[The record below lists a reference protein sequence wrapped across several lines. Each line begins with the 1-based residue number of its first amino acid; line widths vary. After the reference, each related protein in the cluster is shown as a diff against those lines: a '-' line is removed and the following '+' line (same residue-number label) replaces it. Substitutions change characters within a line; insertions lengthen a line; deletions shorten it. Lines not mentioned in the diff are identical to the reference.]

1 MLQRTSL
8 RHYLPH
14 YIFQKR
20 IQFDAARVQR
30 HHHHK
35 EHSEVKK
42 QSILRYSLVVIGC
55 LNRHKIKTTPL
66 YYKLAFYLFHPLKLH

>member
-20 IQFDAARVQR
+20 IQFDSARIQR

-42 QSILRYSLVVIGC
+42 QSILRYSLVVIG
-55 LNRHKIKTTPL
+55 
-66 YYKLAFYLFHPLKLH
+66 

>member
-20 IQFDAARVQR
+20 IQFDSARVQR

-42 QSILRYSLVVIGC
+42 QSILYITITAS
-55 LNRHKIKTTPL
+55 PL
-66 YYKLAFYLFHPLKLH
+66 FYK

>member
-20 IQFDAARVQR
+20 IQFDSARVQR

-42 QSILRYSLVVIGC
+42 QSILRYSLVV
-55 LNRHKIKTTPL
+55 
-66 YYKLAFYLFHPLKLH
+66 FD